1 MNENELKAAGAA
13 AEQLARA
20 VDQEDGALAPV
31 YESLD
36 VAIAELTDGG
46 YQPSDLL
53 PVGAEPGLGFSLN
66 EKRDGKTLWQAISIA
81 GRDSLCDSGSELRR
95 RLSGEGN
102 MSASALV
109 ALIMASL
116 GLPAI
121 AVAIAIA
128 VAGYILAVGLPGFCN
143 WAKAEPDGP
152 PAA

>member
-1 MNENELKAAGAA
+1 MDDDSLKAAGAE
-13 AEQLARA
+13 AEELARA
-20 VDQEDGALAPV
+20 VDREDGALDPI

-36 VAIAELTDGG
+36 FAIAELTVGG

-66 EKRDGKTLWQAISIA
+66 ERRDGKTLWQAIAIA
-81 GRDSLCDSGSELRR
+81 GRDSLCDSDSELRR

-109 ALIMASL
+109 ALVMASL

-121 AVAIAIA
+121 AIAIAIA